1 VGAKG
6 GKKMRRNRGLSIWSV
21 LLVIAIVGTLVGLM
35 WPSVN
40 SAHLREENKS
50 YSKDELIGDAY
61 ARENAQLRTMS
72 ASAQRTF
79 ESQSVKA
86 SPTASARYQRMGS
99 VDQSISLAQNLE
111 EVEVSRKIIYEADVT
126 VVVKDVG
133 AAEKELLAQLKE
145 LGGYIAEAMVNRVQ
159 GEQLSGQWRVRI
171 PVDKFEEFLD
181 SISHLGITENR
192 RQTAQ
197 DVTEE
202 YVDLEAQIANKQKLE
217 ERIIGLLEKSTGKIS
232 DVIAVEHEL
241 GRIRNEIE
249 RMEGR
254 LKFLSNRTDMTTVSI
269 SFREEQEYVPEQAP
283 ALSSRI
289 GETWDA
295 SLTTLGDFG
304 ERLLLA
310 TVAASPWIAI
320 TSVILVPTFLFAS
333 KRLQGKKLPQ

>member
-1 VGAKG
+1 MGH
-6 GKKMRRNRGLSIWSV
+6 NRGLSIWSV
-21 LLVIAIVGTLVGLM
+21 LLVVAIVGTLVGLM

-40 SAHLREENKS
+40 SARLREENKS

-61 ARENAQLRTMS
+61 AQGGAELRSMS
-72 ASAQRTF
+72 SAQRMF

-86 SPTASARYQRMGS
+86 SPAASAGYQRMGS
-99 VDQSISLAQNLE
+99 LDQSISLAQNLE
-111 EVEVSRKIIYEADVT
+111 EVDVSRRIIYEADLA
-126 VVVKDVG
+126 VVVKDVS

-145 LGGYIAEAMVNRVQ
+145 LGGYIAEATVNRVQ

-171 PVDKFEEFLD
+171 PVDKFEDFLD
-181 SISHLGITENR
+181 SISRLGVTENR

-254 LKFLSNRTDMTTVSI
+254 LKYLSNRTEMTTVSI
-269 SFREEQEYVPEQAP
+269 AFREEQEYVPEQAP
-283 ALSSRI
+283 TLSSRV
-289 GETWDA
+289 GETWDS
-295 SLTTLGDFG
+295 SLTSLGEFG

-320 TSVILVPTFLFAS
+320 TSVILVPTFWFAS
-333 KRLQGKKLPQ
+333 KRSQGKKPPQ